1 MNQQNIL
8 QRLLIYQKERFPLL
22 VHIPL
27 IAAFSFSAIS
37 FSRLCRGVSGFIP
50 FNDYIFCVCTNL
62 VLFFL
67 LRVSDEH
74 KDHEDD
80 KLYRKYLPVIR
91 GLVTLK
97 ELGFLAALLFIPI
110 AAINLFFY
118 PSLLILFIITL
129 AYLVLM
135 RYEFF
140 VAQWLKSKQILYN
153 ASHMVIIPL
162 VDMYAS
168 GYDWKLENS
177 KAPLGLIFFFTVS
190 FLNGFVLEIGRKI
203 KVPSQEEAGV
213 ISYTKLWGTKKA
225 GLIWLFILVANY
237 SIAIF
242 AASYAHLSSTVFVTL
257 TTLLFLCAI
266 PCLMFMN
273 NASIKSA
280 KGIEIMSLLWAVG
293 MYLSL
298 GALPSLFQNL

>member
-1 MNQQNIL
+1 MNQQNIIK
-8 QRLLIYQKERFPLL
+8 RLLIYQKERFPLL

-37 FSRLCRGVSGFIP
+37 FSRLCRGVSGFIAAD
-50 FNDYIFCVCTNL
+50 DYIFCVCTNL

-91 GLVTLK
+91 GLVSLK
-97 ELGFLAALLFIPI
+97 ELTFLSVLLFVPI
-110 AAINLFFY
+110 AFINIVFY
-118 PSLLILFIITL
+118 PSLLPLFTITL
-129 AYLVLM
+129 AYLALM

-140 VAQWLKSKQILYN
+140 VPKWLKSKQMLYN

-168 GYDWKLENS
+168 GYDWKLENG

-213 ISYTKLWGTKKA
+213 VSYTKLWGTKKA
-225 GLIWLFILVANY
+225 SLLWMGILVANY
-237 SIAIF
+237 SMAIF
-242 AASYAHLSSTVFVTL
+242 AASYAHLSIVILVALS
-257 TTLLFLCAI
+257 TLLFLCSI
-266 PCLMFMN
+266 PCLIFMN
-273 NASIKSA
+273 NPSIKAA
-280 KGIEIMSLLWAVG
+280 KGIEIMSLLWAMG
-293 MYLSL
+293 MYLCL
-298 GALPSLFQNL
+298 GALPSLLQNL